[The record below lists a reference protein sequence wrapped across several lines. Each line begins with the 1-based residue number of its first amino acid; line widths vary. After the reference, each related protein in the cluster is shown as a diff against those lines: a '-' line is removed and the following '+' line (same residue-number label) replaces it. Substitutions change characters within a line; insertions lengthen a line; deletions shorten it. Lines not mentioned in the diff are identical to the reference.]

1 MTRFIK
7 PSSPCRDLVVR
18 YGVVGTHL
26 RTTLLDMIMK
36 ERKGEIIDR
45 TAVRAA
51 CNMMVQVTSAEML
64 GCDPCGLRLV
74 FGLGVPGRS
83 AAVQRKQQKKSG

>member
-1 MTRFIK
+1 M
-7 PSSPCRDLVVR
+7 VR

-64 GCDPCGLRLV
+64 GCDPCGPRLSSV
-74 FGLGVPGRS
+74 WEFLADLQLFRES
-83 AAVQRKQQKKSG
+83 NKKSD